1 MATAGGASDQ
11 PGGPA
16 GAGADSRDE
25 ELEMDPGVGEVLRA
39 VRRRKRLSLHA
50 VEQATGQEFKASVLG
65 AYERGDRAISV
76 PRLQRLARFYNVTVD
91 QLLPREGPV
100 ANEPAIDLVSAEQA
114 SPTGGTGA
122 PAPLAIDLTKLDS
135 LPAPERDVLGR
146 YARMIQSRRQGFDGS
161 ALTIRAEDLQ
171 TIACLLE
178 VSTESLPR
186 RLDEL
191 GVRAG

>member
-1 MATAGGASDQ
+1 MATAGGTLHK
-11 PGGPA
+11 PGDPA
-16 GAGADSRDE
+16 TADADSPDDE
-25 ELEMDPGVGEVLRA
+25 PEMDPEVGEVLRA

-50 VEQATGQEFKASVLG
+50 VEQATGHEFKASVLG

-91 QLLPREGPV
+91 QLLPRGGV
-100 ANEPAIDLVSAEQA
+100 AADEPPIDLVKAEESAHA
-114 SPTGGTGA
+114 VGTGGAG
-122 PAPLAIDLTKLDS
+122 PLTIDLTKLDS
-135 LPAPERDVLGR
+135 LPDAERDVLGR

-178 VSTESLPR
+178 VSAESLPR